1 MVLRTTYN
9 TKLSV
14 EVSIIYD
21 DNSVKKYNIAIEDI
35 VKISYMKDGYRRD
48 VEGRVADIRIEDG
61 HAGHIGHI
69 ASCECCINQGCY
81 IIVDSSTN
89 GSSGLDKIDVDT
101 IIAIEIMR
109 KASESSNVTSPIGD
123 YNVKELRIVGNQL
136 QLTLNGAKWLAVTT
150 LPNLDPVVD
159 PEYQSLADKI
169 AALIPDCARPDHKQE
184 AVEGLVELFKEQ
196 IKNDDPSKQ

>member
-35 VKISYMKDGYRRD
+35 VKISFMKCGNRRD
-48 VEGRVADIRIEDG
+48 VEGRVADIRMEDG

-69 ASCECCINQGCY
+69 ASCECCTNQGCY
-81 IIVDSSTN
+81 IIIDSSTN
-89 GSSGLDKIDVDT
+89 GSAGLHKIDVDT

-109 KASESSNVTSPIGD
+109 KASESSSVTSPIGD
-123 YNVKELRIVGNQL
+123 YNVKELRLVGNQL
-136 QLTLNGAKWLAVTT
+136 QLTLDGATWLAVTT